1 MESEK
6 RAAQQRMESEKR
18 AAQQRRDSEKRA
30 ERQRQEWE
38 RRNEQQRM
46 ESEQRAAQNRKEYDE
61 RREQNRKESDRRLA
75 EMDQRF
81 AEQLTSFRDMLDYR
95 FGAMNKRIDDMT
107 QHFTERVASIHDEVV
122 EIRRESKVLRWNIWI
137 AACTTVIG
145 VAGAMSAMNS
155 TIISAFESG
164 RNSST
169 PIVRQSSAP
178 AMQVPSPNE
187 ITNLSSGRP
196 RKSHEAED
204 VSAYMPLH
212 RREDTKDTLE
222 DNQPQS

>member
-1 MESEK
+1 
-6 RAAQQRMESEKR
+6 
-18 AAQQRRDSEKRA
+18 
-30 ERQRQEWE
+30 
-38 RRNEQQRM
+38 M
-46 ESEQRAAQNRKEYDE
+46 ESEQRAAQYRKEYDE
-61 RREQNRKESDRRLA
+61 RREQNRKESERRLA

-81 AEQLTSFRDMLDYR
+81 AEQLASFRDMLDYR

-107 QHFTERVASIHDEVV
+107 RHFTDRVASIHDEVV

-137 AACTTVIG
+137 AAGTTVIG

-169 PIVRQSSAP
+169 PVVRQSSAP

-187 ITNLSSGRP
+187 ITNLSSERP

-212 RREDTKDTLE
+212 RREDTEDTLE